1 MELKKAIIL
10 CAGFG
15 KRVMPLTKDTP
26 KPLLKINNLELIEY
40 SIKLLNNLGI
50 TEIAINAHYLKDKIK
65 SFVDL
70 KYPKIKIFNE
80 DPILDTGGALV
91 NAKDF
96 LGSEYFAVL
105 NSDTV
110 WQKNY
115 IQPIIELK
123 NHVIKNNLLG
133 GLLLAKKEKSFDENL
148 KPDFG
153 VDNDLMLINE
163 KKYIYTGFQILSSKT
178 LVSRKA
184 EFFSVKKI
192 WDDLIEQRLIAGKI
206 FEDTFYHTTD
216 FDIYNKLNSQNL
228 TY

>member
-50 TEIAINAHYLKDKIK
+50 NEIAVNAHYLKDKIK
-65 SFVDL
+65 SFIDL

-96 LGSEYFAVL
+96 LGSEYFVVL

-110 WQKNY
+110 W
-115 IQPIIELK
+115 
-123 NHVIKNNLLG
+123 
-133 GLLLAKKEKSFDENL
+133 
-148 KPDFG
+148 
-153 VDNDLMLINE
+153 
-163 KKYIYTGFQILSSKT
+163 
-178 LVSRKA
+178 
-184 EFFSVKKI
+184 
-192 WDDLIEQRLIAGKI
+192 
-206 FEDTFYHTTD
+206 
-216 FDIYNKLNSQNL
+216 
-228 TY
+228 